1 LVSFGLRVGFER
13 LANVYGCDAWKRNIF
28 FGKVRNYFVFL
39 TKFDKSYFVKHNMS
53 SEISI
58 GKFFRELRNE
68 RKETL
73 HQVAVGT
80 YIDSPLLSKIERGER
95 LPTSEQLKKLSVYYD
110 VPEEELRVK
119 HTAEKILKEYGANE
133 TTYDAIQLVNE
144 QLTNYAKNNKQK

>member
-1 LVSFGLRVGFER
+1 M
-13 LANVYGCDAWKRNIF
+13 N
-28 FGKVRNYFVFL
+28 
-39 TKFDKSYFVKHNMS
+39 

-80 YIDSPLLSKIERGER
+80 DIDSPLLSKIERGER

-110 VPEEELRVK
+110 VSEEELRVK

-144 QLTNYAKNNKQK
+144 QLTTYAKKSKEK